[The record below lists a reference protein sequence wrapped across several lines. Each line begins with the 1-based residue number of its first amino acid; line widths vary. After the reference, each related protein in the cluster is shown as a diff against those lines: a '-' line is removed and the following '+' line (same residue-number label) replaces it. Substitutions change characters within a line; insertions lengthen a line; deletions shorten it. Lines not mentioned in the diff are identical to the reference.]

1 MSALATQTRP
11 RNQPYRPVSRPG
23 AFRVP
28 LAPIVLAAFGIRL
41 LYIYLIAPIPNGI
54 GGDAG
59 FYSSAATQLSEGHFY
74 YRVIFG
80 HAYLTAEHPPL
91 YPMVLA
97 VSAVLGA
104 KSLLAYRIVS
114 CGIGTVA
121 VALIGILG
129 NRIGG
134 NRVGLLA
141 AAVAALYPPFITAD
155 GLVMS
160 EPLFTLA
167 VAASLILALAVK
179 ARPTVPRATALG
191 LAVGLAT
198 LTRAEAVLLVPL
210 LAWPAAWKPHAPGNL
225 TRALV
230 ATVAAALVIAPWMI
244 RNAIVFHRL
253 ILAADSNTL
262 IAGANCHA
270 AYYGHDIGWWNYDCF
285 VRVRSKAQVHSG
297 DASTN
302 PAFHYTGE
310 HLGRLPLV
318 ALVRVAR
325 TFDFFQPL
333 RQGNRE
339 PRRKW
344 VDVAG
349 LFFYYPLL
357 LLSAFGLARIRGRRM
372 LMLAPVFMVIIVSVL
387 GWGIGRFRIAAD
399 VSIVVLA
406 ATAIMALASKPIA
419 RS

>member
-28 LAPIVLAAFGIRL
+28 LALIVLAAFGIRL

-97 VSAVLGA
+97 VSAVLG
-104 KSLLAYRIVS
+104 
-114 CGIGTVA
+114 
-121 VALIGILG
+121 ILG

-160 EPLFTLA
+160 EPLFTLT

-179 ARPTVPRATALG
+179 ARPTIPRATALG

-198 LTRAEAVLLVPL
+198 LTRAEAV
-210 LAWPAAWKPHAPGNL
+210 
-225 TRALV
+225 
-230 ATVAAALVIAPWMI
+230 
-244 RNAIVFHRL
+244 
-253 ILAADSNTL
+253 
-262 IAGANCHA
+262 
-270 AYYGHDIGWWNYDCF
+270 
-285 VRVRSKAQVHSG
+285 
-297 DASTN
+297 
-302 PAFHYTGE
+302 
-310 HLGRLPLV
+310 
-318 ALVRVAR
+318 
-325 TFDFFQPL
+325 
-333 RQGNRE
+333 
-339 PRRKW
+339 
-344 VDVAG
+344 
-349 LFFYYPLL
+349 
-357 LLSAFGLARIRGRRM
+357 
-372 LMLAPVFMVIIVSVL
+372 
-387 GWGIGRFRIAAD
+387 
-399 VSIVVLA
+399 
-406 ATAIMALASKPIA
+406 
-419 RS
+419 